1 VDINN
6 PKNLEQPKQIS
17 NMAGKEDNL
26 RKIIASIEE
35 SARKQDQVLK
45 EHTTRL
51 QTELIVK
58 IEDMARRL
66 DTLEGLI
73 GNKAKPRVER
83 KVAAATTGG
92 AGATAANGGN
102 GKEEAD
108 TPAPAK
114 TIISWTQYLSHM
126 FETDNA
132 HYAKM
137 TAKPEHRAVV
147 DGAAGLDKLKT
158 EGEKRRKMATA
169 LVAWLKVNDT
179 ELVKT
184 IQAEHKAY
192 KAAAAKAPAAK
203 RQKADHD
210 SDDGAG
216 ADAGAN
222 GADDADVV

>member
-1 VDINN
+1 
-6 PKNLEQPKQIS
+6 
-17 NMAGKEDNL
+17 MAGKEDNL

-35 SARKQDQVLK
+35 SARKQDQGLK

-92 AGATAANGGN
+92 NTTATN

-108 TPAPAK
+108 APAPAK

-132 HYAKM
+132 YYAKM
-137 TAKPEHRAVV
+137 TAKPEHRAAA

>member
-1 VDINN
+1 
-6 PKNLEQPKQIS
+6 
-17 NMAGKEDNL
+17 M
-26 RKIIASIEE
+26 
-35 SARKQDQVLK
+35 K

-83 KVAAATTGG
+83 KVATATTGG
-92 AGATAANGGN
+92 AAATNGGN

-108 TPAPAK
+108 APAPAK

-132 HYAKM
+132 YYAKM
-137 TAKPEHRAVV
+137 TAKPEHRAAA

-169 LVAWLKVNDT
+169 LVAWLKVNDA

-210 SDDGAG
+210 SGDEAG
-216 ADAGAN
+216 ADANAN
-222 GADDADVV
+222 DADADVV